1 MKILFDDN
9 YFMGQAIA
17 EAKKAYFEGE
27 IPVGAI
33 ITIDQRII
41 ARAHNLTEKLND
53 VTAHA
58 EMQAITSAS
67 NFLNSKYL
75 SNCTLYVT
83 LEPCIMCMGA
93 LFWSKIDRIVYA
105 ASDPKNGFR
114 KNDIN
119 PHPKTKITYG
129 VMGDE
134 SSNLLKAFF
143 KARRG

>member
-9 YFMGQAIA
+9 YFMGQAIQ

-27 IPVGAI
+27 IPVGAVV
-33 ITIDQRII
+33 TINQRII

-67 NFLNSKYL
+67 NFLNGKYL

-93 LFWSKIDRIVYA
+93 LFWTKLDRIVYA

-114 KNDIN
+114 KSNVS
-119 PHPKTKITYG
+119 PHPKTKITKG
-129 VMGDE
+129 IMENE

-143 KARRG
+143 RARRG

>member
-9 YFMGQAIA
+9 YFMGQAIQ

-27 IPVGAI
+27 IPVGAVV
-33 ITIDQRII
+33 TINQRII
-41 ARAHNLTEKLND
+41 ARAHNSTEKLND

-67 NFLNSKYL
+67 NFLNGKYL

-93 LFWSKIDRIVYA
+93 LFWSKLDRIVYA

-114 KNDIN
+114 KNNISL
-119 PHPKTKITYG
+119 HPKTKITKG
-129 VMGDE
+129 IMENE

-143 KARRG
+143 RARRG

>member
-1 MKILFDDN
+1 MK
-9 YFMGQAIA
+9 QAIA

-33 ITIDQRII
+33 ITTNKKII

-67 NFLNSKYL
+67 NFINGKYL
-75 SNCTLYVT
+75 AKCTLYVT

-93 LFWSKIDRIVYA
+93 LYWSKLDRIVYA
-105 ASDPKNGFR
+105 ASDLKNGYT
-114 KNDIN
+114 KHNIS
-119 PHPKTKITYG
+119 PHPKTKISCG
-129 VMGDE
+129 IMENE
-134 SSNLLKAFF
+134 SSTLLKAFF
-143 KARRG
+143 KTKRK

>member
-9 YFMGQAIA
+9 YFMEQAIQ

-27 IPVGAI
+27 IPVGAVV
-33 ITIDQRII
+33 TINQRII
-41 ARAHNLTEKLND
+41 ARAHNSTEKLND

-67 NFLNSKYL
+67 NFLNGKYL

-93 LFWSKIDRIVYA
+93 LFWSKLDRIVYA

-114 KNDIN
+114 KNNIS
-119 PHPKTKITYG
+119 PHPKTKITKG
-129 VMGDE
+129 IMENE

-143 KARRG
+143 KARRV